1 MFSGSNHLKD
11 DTLQDSLVG
20 HLAGLVMAEVEQ
32 GDGGPVGIPA
42 GQDGELSQ
50 AQLGLQRARA
60 VVEESE
66 TFSYPE
72 MSTEKGKTQSLVD
85 VGGS

>member
-1 MFSGSNHLKD
+1 M
-11 DTLQDSLVG
+11 G
-20 HLAGLVMAEVEQ
+20 HLTGLVMTEVEE
-32 GDGGPVGIPA
+32 GDGGPVGISA

-72 MSTEKGKTQSLVD
+72 MSTEKGKSQLLWD
-85 VGGS
+85 EGGVVADLMISCCW